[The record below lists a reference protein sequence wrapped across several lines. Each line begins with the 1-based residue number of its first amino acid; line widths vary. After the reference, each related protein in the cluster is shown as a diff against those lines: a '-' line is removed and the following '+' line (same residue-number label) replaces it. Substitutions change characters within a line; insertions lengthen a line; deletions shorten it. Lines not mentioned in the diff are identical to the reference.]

1 MHLVLLSVRS
11 GSSSAWLSHMSVSLD
26 TRTEGD
32 TDVANTQDALRDM
45 LVGKEELLL
54 DWEGGDGCMSV
65 RDERSPKAGT
75 RTSLEFQQCVVLP
88 GVDRYTRLSS
98 AHRFR
103 R

>member
-1 MHLVLLSVRS
+1 
-11 GSSSAWLSHMSVSLD
+11 MSVSLN
-26 TRTEGD
+26 TRTDGD
-32 TDVANTQDALRDM
+32 TDVADTQDALRDM

-75 RTSLEFQQCVVLP
+75 RTSLEFQQGVVLP

-98 AHRFR
+98 AHRG
-103 R
+103 